1 MMFRHLISRHLIV
14 KFYLWILVAL
24 TVSVAVASGTMIVL
38 SDSGHERNFSSWM
51 LSEARIGRD
60 ILANLLA
67 GGVSPAQLRK
77 AIAPLARHSRFS
89 IAVLR
94 PGNQVVVALPPNGR
108 DTAAI
113 LPNAAE
119 SAAIQTDG
127 HLVDFHRE
135 GRVTLGLPIDLPG
148 GETGIFF
155 ITMKK
160 RFWRGGVPS
169 WHFLA
174 GLGAILV
181 VAWALSWPLAA
192 HLSRPLRKLSEAAD
206 ALGRGDLSTRI
217 DLRRRDEVGRLG
229 ERFNAMADNL
239 QKLVMGHK
247 QLLADISHE
256 IRSPLARLKVAL
268 ELARQE
274 ATARTSARTSAG
286 TSVGASPESPAGGS
300 DALDRLERQADA
312 IEAMAAELLDYSRLE
327 IAPYELKRETIQ
339 PVQLLEEAAAELR
352 DDALARD
359 LKIELPAD
367 SGPQAGLPAIQG
379 ERRLLARALGN
390 VLRNALEHAPA
401 GSAVRA
407 GAALEG
413 ARLVFHVT
421 DQGPGA
427 PERLLE
433 RIFQPFIRA
442 DVSRSRATGGVGLGL
457 AIARR
462 CMEAHGGGA
471 EARPGPQGRGLTVR
485 LWLPVRAEQG

>member
-1 MMFRHLISRHLIV
+1 MIFRNLISRHLIV

-38 SDSGHERNFSSWM
+38 SDHDHGREQDFSSWM
-51 LSEARIGRD
+51 LSEARMGRD
-60 ILANLLA
+60 MVANLLA
-67 GGVSPAQLRK
+67 GGVSPEQLQN
-77 AIAPLARHSRFS
+77 AIAPLALRTRFS
-89 IAVLR
+89 ITVLG
-94 PGNQVVVALPPNGR
+94 PASEVMVALPPHGWV
-108 DTAAI
+108 TAAI
-113 LPNAAE
+113 LPSAAE

-127 HLVDFHRE
+127 KLIDFHRE
-135 GRVTLGLPIDLPG
+135 GRVALGLPIDLPG
-148 GETGIFF
+148 GEQGIFF

-160 RFWRGGVPS
+160 GFWRQGAFS
-169 WHFLA
+169 WNILA

-217 DLRRRDEVGRLG
+217 DLHRRDEVGRLG

-274 ATARTSARTSAG
+274 AAKGKSAEGSTE
-286 TSVGASPESPAGGS
+286 TPAGVS
-300 DALDRLERQADA
+300 DAFDRLERQADA

-327 IAPYELKRETIQ
+327 IAPYELKRETIR
-339 PVQLLEEAAAELR
+339 PAQLLEEAAAELR
-352 DDALARD
+352 DDAKARE
-359 LKIELPAD
+359 LEIELPVDAAP
-367 SGPQAGLPAIQG
+367 GAGLPGIQG

-401 GSAVRA
+401 GSVIWA
-407 GAALEG
+407 GVTLEG
-413 ARLVFHVT
+413 TKLVFHIT
-421 DQGPGA
+421 DQGLGV
-427 PERLLE
+427 PEHMME

-442 DVSRSRATGGVGLGL
+442 DSSRARATGGVGLGL

-471 EARPGPQGRGLTVR
+471 EARPGAEGRGLTVR
-485 LWLPVRAEQG
+485 LWLPVEQGRG

>member
-67 GGVSPAQLRK
+67 GGMPPAQLQD
-77 AIAPLARHSRFS
+77 AIAPLAPRTRFS
-89 IAVLR
+89 ISVLG
-94 PGNQVVVALPPNGR
+94 PASQVMVAMPPNGR
-108 DTAAI
+108 GAAAI
-113 LPNAAE
+113 LPSAAE
-119 SAAIQTDG
+119 SAAIRKDG
-127 HLVDFHRE
+127 NLIDFHRG
-135 GRVTLGLPIDLPG
+135 GRVALGLPIDLPG
-148 GETGIFF
+148 GKKGIFF

-160 RFWRGGVPS
+160 GFWRQGAFS
-169 WHFLA
+169 WHLLA

-274 ATARTSARTSAG
+274 ATARTSAR

-427 PERLLE
+427 PEHLLE

-485 LWLPVRAEQG
+485 LWLPVLTGQE